1 MDKKHYEFLKKKS
14 IDSFLLCIEVFNKP
28 TIDYRLEG
36 CVFFLCNAWELMLKA
51 KMLKDGTSIYY
62 PKTSRTLSLS
72 DAAAKV
78 MTNSNDPVRVNLS
91 VITSLRNTATHDIIP
106 EFEIIYLPYLTF
118 CVKAY
123 ADKMYE
129 YLGVNITNYFKTD
142 FLSLFTNN
150 SRTNESEILSKY
162 GVNIKTIFD
171 KKVSDIDNILLNH
184 PDSEIAYNVN
194 INLVRVN
201 NKNKADFS
209 FYASNNSNDT
219 NVKYVNRY
227 LDLNQT
233 HSLTHH
239 KIVEIV
245 DETIKKEQIKFTPL
259 RDRYQLKR
267 IRILKFLL
275 QHA

>member
-1 MDKKHYEFLKKKS
+1 M
-14 IDSFLLCIEVFNKP
+14 
-28 TIDYRLEG
+28 
-36 CVFFLCNAWELMLKA
+36 
-51 KMLKDGTSIYY
+51 
-62 PKTSRTLSLS
+62 
-72 DAAAKV
+72 
-78 MTNSNDPVRVNLS
+78 
-91 VITSLRNTATHDIIP
+91 
-106 EFEIIYLPYLTF
+106 
-118 CVKAY
+118 
-123 ADKMYE
+123 
-129 YLGVNITNYFKTD
+129 
-142 FLSLFTNN
+142 
-150 SRTNESEILSKY
+150 SKY
-162 GVNIKTIFD
+162 GENIKTIFD

-245 DETIKKEQIKFTPL
+245 DETIKKSK
-259 RDRYQLKR
+259 
-267 IRILKFLL
+267 
-275 QHA
+275 